1 MNQKNSI
8 FLENESNVKQYY
20 LNKLVQNSTTTATTS
35 MTTDNPTITTNATTN
50 KSPNKVTS
58 IFTSDPVV
66 SCSNSDLDRQI
77 EQLRKC
83 EIITE
88 SEVKSLCSKAREI
101 LLEESNVQ
109 RVDAP
114 VTVKYNFIFHF
125 FYLFFHF
132 YRFVVIFTVSFM
144 ISKNYLKLEE
154 MYQQPIIYLWVI
166 LSIEVFI
173 RLKHFYYY

>member
-1 MNQKNSI
+1 MKSFLLPDMSTCDDSSSNGASELTGLLIWNILKI
-8 FLENESNVKQYY
+8 FLFFIFFNSFVENESNVKQNYF
-20 LNKLVQNSTTTATTS
+20 NKLVNNSTTTTATTTS
-35 MTTDNPTITTNATTN
+35 ITTDNPTITTNATAN

-114 VTVKYNFIFHF
+114 VTVKKLNNFIPF
-125 FYLFFHF
+125 F
-132 YRFVVIFTVSFM
+132 
-144 ISKNYLKLEE
+144 
-154 MYQQPIIYLWVI
+154 
-166 LSIEVFI
+166 
-173 RLKHFYYY
+173 